1 MLRNHRRIAPVL
13 ALLLPHVAAA
23 AITSIRVDRIEPF
36 AAGAEFGSVGAY
48 ERVVGVAHGELDPAD
63 PHNAGI
69 VNLDKAPRNARGR
82 VEYETD
88 FYVLR
93 PVDPPRGNRKIIYEV
108 NNRGRKFL
116 LHWLLDAPAQA
127 AGANNEPRSLED
139 AGNGLFFRLGYTLAW
154 SGWDPDA
161 PRANNGMAMTV
172 PVPLVDGKPV
182 VRMIRDELVS
192 GTRAAP
198 ATTFR
203 LSYEAASTDTAQ
215 ARLTVRTLESDA
227 PTAIAADRWAFVD
240 ARTIKLLPEGTAPQ
254 PGALY
259 ELQYRAKDP
268 KVLGIGF
275 AATRDFVSFLRYATH
290 DRDGNANPAR
300 ETIKSVLAVGIS
312 QSGRYLRDHIIQG
325 FNQDEQKRKVFD
337 GVLAHISGIG
347 KVFLNAEF
355 GQPARTNTQHEDH
368 TYPENAFPFSAASMR
383 DPVTGATGALLR
395 GDGFDPLLIE
405 VNTSTEYWQKGAS
418 LLTTDPLGERDVAL
432 PKTARVFFV
441 TGTQHGGRS
450 GLTAERGPCA
460 NPRNPH
466 SPAPALRALLIALDD
481 WVSTGRDPPA
491 SRVPT
496 IADHTLVAWDAV
508 RFPGL
513 PGLEIARAGNRL
525 DLFGDWVDPHPDKS
539 KSYRSLV
546 PAIDTDGNETSGIRL
561 PDIAVPLGTYTGWNL
576 YAAPFPEG
584 ELCDRDGSY
593 LPFAKTAAER
603 EKIGDAR
610 RSIAE
615 RYRDKADY
623 VAKVKAAAADLVA
636 ARLLLP
642 EDARRYEQA
651 AAALDDSLFPAP

>member
-1 MLRNHRRIAPVL
+1 MLRIHRRIAPVL
-13 ALLLPHVAAA
+13 ALLLPQVAAA

-93 PVDPPRGNRKIIYEV
+93 PVDPARGNRKIIYEV

-116 LHWLLDAPAQA
+116 LHWLLDAPAQGSA
-127 AGANNEPRSLED
+127 ANNEPRSLED

-172 PVPLVDGKPV
+172 PVPQVDGMPV
-182 VRMIRDELVS
+182 VRTIRDELVS

-203 LSYEAASTDTAQ
+203 LSYAAASTDTAQ

-227 PTAIAADRWAFVD
+227 PAAIAADRWAFID
-240 ARTIKLLPEGTAPQ
+240 ARTIKLLPDATAPQ

-259 ELQYRAKDP
+259 ELQYRARDP

-290 DRDGNANPAR
+290 DRDGTTNPAR

-450 GLTAERGPCA
+450 GLTTERGPCA

-481 WVSTGRDPPA
+481 WVSNGREPPA

-508 RFPGL
+508 HFPGL
-513 PGLEIARAGNRL
+513 PGFEVAHAGNRL

-651 AAALDDSLFPAP
+651 AAALDESLFPAP